1 MSVAGSGSGAALGE
15 LAETGWK
22 PAGPPQPARRQKRG
36 PLASFGLHGWLIV
49 WAFIALFPIV
59 WLGFTSFKPFEYVQ
73 VNYIQLIDHPTL
85 DNYYT
90 VLFETDFP
98 RWFLNSIIVSALTM
112 ALGIVISASAG
123 YAMSRFRFPGHRPL
137 MWTFLITQMFPI
149 AILIVPLFN
158 IFANL
163 NLLNNIWALPL
174 AYMSTVVPF
183 CTWMLKGYFD
193 TVPIDIDEAGR
204 VDGLS
209 PFGTFWRLIVPL
221 ARPGLAV
228 TAFYTFLTAWG
239 EVAYAT
245 VFLSTPENYTL
256 AVGMQT
262 WVGQFKTEWNL
273 LAAGAVIVTIPSVI
287 VFLLVQ
293 RNLVA
298 GLTAGGTKG

>member
-1 MSVAGSGSGAALGE
+1 MSVAGGGSGAAHGE
-15 LAETGWK
+15 LAESGWT
-22 PAGPPQPARRQKRG
+22 PTGPPQPERRHKRG
-36 PLASFGLHGWLIV
+36 LLASVGLHGWLLV
-49 WAFIALFPIV
+49 WVVIAIFPIT
-59 WLGFTSFKPFEYVQ
+59 WLFITSFKPYEYVLS
-73 VNYIQLIDHPTL
+73 NEIKLIDHPTI
-85 DNYYT
+85 DNYRA
-90 VLFETDFP
+90 VLFDTDFP
-98 RWFLNSIIVSALTM
+98 TWILNSIIVSVLTM
-112 ALGIVISASAG
+112 ALGIIISASAG

-149 AILIVPLFN
+149 AILIVPLYN

-163 NLLNNIWALPL
+163 SLLNQVWALPL

-204 VDGLS
+204 VDGLT

-245 VFLSTPENYTL
+245 VFLSSPDKYTV

-262 WVGQFKTEWNL
+262 WVGQFRTEWHWL
-273 LAAGAVIVTIPSVI
+273 SAGAIIVTVPSVI

-293 RNLVA
+293 KNLVA